1 MVEYFQSMSEDE
13 SEGSPE
19 EKIANFIYRRKT
31 RKKSKS
37 NPKSNEKNRSGSNNR
52 KTSAGIFDQ
61 VYDDQ
66 QYDILR
72 MANYGN
78 KVLEHALDKRSEKMK
93 KVSEGT
99 QTLET
104 SF

>member
-1 MVEYFQSMSEDE
+1 MSEDE

-31 RKKSKS
+31 RKKCKS
-37 NPKSNEKNRSGSNNR
+37 NPKSNEKNRSGSNKRINGG
-52 KTSAGIFDQ
+52 GIFDQ

-72 MANYGN
+72 MANYST
-78 KVLEHALDKRSEKMK
+78 KAMELALDKKSDKMK
-93 KVSEGT
+93 KVSLGT